1 MKPYKQNR
9 IKTVWARVRY
19 FLSLAKVRLLGR
31 LDPVICVLV
40 VNSRCNFN
48 CKYCFGNYA
57 RKQTPDYTT
66 GELKGLI
73 DELYKMG
80 TRYLNIHG
88 GETLLRD
95 DIGEIV
101 DHIKSKGIYCCLITN
116 GSLLRQK
123 INAIRNVDNLT
134 ISIDGRRENN
144 DRNRG
149 IGTFDMAVAAI
160 KLALREKIP
169 LRVSATITRHTM
181 NDVEYLADFA
191 RELGFSLYFSIL
203 FKPLP
208 QAKDMEMSSQE
219 IREAAG
225 KIKELKSKGYP
236 IFTSYKV
243 LKYAMDW
250 PLDHN
255 KHHYLAKSELNKLP
269 KDFKKIKCYYGKNKF
284 TIEPDGNV
292 YPCFLLIESF
302 KALNWKEVGI
312 RKAIEHVRNTNDC
325 LTCPAF
331 SQNDHNLLMDLDIK
345 HIFFIIADQI
355 RESFKRE

>member
-1 MKPYKQNR
+1 MNPYKQSK
-9 IKTVWARVRY
+9 IKTVWARARY
-19 FLSLAKVRLLGR
+19 FLSLFKVRLLN
-31 LDPVICVLV
+31 LPDPVICVLV
-40 VNSRCNFN
+40 VNSRCNFS
-48 CKYCFGNYA
+48 CRYCFGNYG

-116 GSLLRQK
+116 GSLLKQK

-149 IGTFDMAVAAI
+149 AGTFDMAREAI

-169 LRVSATITRHTM
+169 LRVSATITKHTI
-181 NDVEYLADFA
+181 NDLEYLADLA
-191 RELGFSLYFSIL
+191 QEQGFSLYFSIL

-219 IREAAG
+219 IREAAV

-236 IFTSYKV
+236 IFTSHKV
-243 LKYAMDW
+243 LNYARDW

-255 KHHYLAKSELNKLP
+255 KHHYLVKNELDKLP

-284 TIEPDGNV
+284 TIEADGNV
-292 YPCFLLIESF
+292 YPCFLLTESF

-312 RKAIEHVRNTNDC
+312 KKAIEHVRNTNVC

-331 SQNDHNLLMDLDIK
+331 SQNDHNLLMDLDPK
-345 HIFFIIADQI
+345 HVCFIIADQI
-355 RESFKRE
+355 RESFKRK